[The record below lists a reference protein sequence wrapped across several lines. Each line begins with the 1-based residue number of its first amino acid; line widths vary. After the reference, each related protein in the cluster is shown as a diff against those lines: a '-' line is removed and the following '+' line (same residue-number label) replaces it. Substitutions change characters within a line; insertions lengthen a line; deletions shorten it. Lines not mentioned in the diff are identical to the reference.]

1 MGSILPATAGLVN
14 TPLEIKMY
22 YGHETHLIEIYVLR
36 KLAILQYLRN
46 FLILGIEKVV
56 WGSQISGFKIIRKM
70 FIPSQRVDL

>member
-22 YGHETHLIEIYVLR
+22 YGHETHLIEIYILR

-56 WGSQISGFKIIRKM
+56 
-70 FIPSQRVDL
+70 